1 MPPFA
6 PRTATPR
13 LTALAAL
20 AGLLA
25 LAACAPAASSGGS
38 ASTAP
43 AASRRQ
49 ADLITAEEI
58 AGTSATTAYHAIE
71 ILRPTFLRARGQQ
84 SLSGSQSPVAYVN
97 GQRWGNL
104 ESLRNLTADDV
115 LSIRRLSASEAQ
127 SRYGLDNIGGA
138 IEVTT
143 KSGAPRR

>member
-1 MPPFA
+1 MLPIA
-6 PRTATPR
+6 PRAATLR
-13 LTALAAL
+13 LAAFAAL

-25 LAACAPAASSGGS
+25 LAACAPAASSGGA
-38 ASTAP
+38 AS

-84 SLSGSQSPVAYVN
+84 SFSGSQSPVAYVN

-115 LSIRRLSASEAQ
+115 FSIRRLSASEAQ

-143 KSGAPRR
+143 RSGAPRR